1 VTREEQLERALRM
14 FCDGPPGKGFRTD
27 GWATDEH
34 RYCGYC
40 GAKSAWGDTP
50 LAHYNKCAFV
60 VARALLGLRR

>member
-1 VTREEQLERALRM
+1 MVARLLCRLFGHRWGPWEQLH
-14 FCDGPPGKGFRTD
+14 GSI
-27 GWATDEH
+27 EH